1 MGKMFGI
8 LLVVVGIWVG
18 IEVYTQGTQNAFG
31 GALAFLG
38 ESSDGDEMQDRRTA
52 PQRAGDAVRAAQE
65 EADQRRN
72 RLLPD

>member
-18 IEVYTQGTQNAFG
+18 LEIYTQGTQNAFG
-31 GALAFLG
+31 GAFAFLG
-38 ESSDGDEMQDRRTA
+38 ESGDGDETRDRRTA

-65 EADQRRN
+65 EAEQRRN
-72 RLLPD
+72 SLLPD